1 MTPTKE
7 ISNMSKRDRLK
18 TLLKE
23 VEGKEPSDFMI
34 DFSLNYMQGATGQT
48 QDVIIDK
55 LINALEKRKEQKN
68 EKFVEGV

>member
-1 MTPTKE
+1 MTPTQE

-34 DFSLNYMQGATGQT
+34 DFSLNNMHGTTGQT
-48 QDVIIDK
+48 PDVIIDK
-55 LINALEKRKEQKN
+55 LINALEKRKEQKTKN
-68 EKFVEGV
+68 L